1 MELIKSFLNS
11 RKFWIFMTGL
21 ITILGA
27 AYQDGVISSDE
38 ITKLGLY
45 FTGYMASIAFEDG
58 MSRRGGTG
66 EVVIAPDLKVGE
78 VVETKTQSIVEK
90 SNA

>member
-1 MELIKSFLNS
+1 MQDLIFSFLHS

-27 AYQDGVISSDE
+27 AFQDGFVNSDE
-38 ITKLGLY
+38 LTKIGLY

-66 EVVIAPDLKVGE
+66 EVTQQLEVGE
-78 VVETKTQSIVEK
+78 KVESKTETTVEK